1 MSNSQLNLT
10 VVRVQDSITTNLNNT
25 AYLAFLSGV
34 IFMYV
39 LIFLLTWTLCLWC
52 VYVHVSFRFLSQQL
66 QGM

>member
-39 LIFLLTWTLCLWC
+39 LYFC
-52 VYVHVSFRFLSQQL
+52 
-66 QGM
+66 